1 MLIAYT
7 TVLFEFA
14 EQCIFK
20 SSLWHTHD
28 VQMSDNKMNEY
39 TNKYCGHIQSAHG
52 LNSSL
57 FPVLLPAR
65 FVRCFSSLFF
75 LCVCNAMTTS
85 MKKKLKNYQH
95 IHHFV
100 VELSPTNEIERF
112 CSGKAAFSSY
122 FERHIA
128 LVCLHSGNKLVGVCN
143 FSSVLRIWMAKIRW
157 ATTNSMRRW
166 LQINILSRLTFHSL
180 YWIPRNFFTLSFH
193 LQSKAY
199 LWF

>member
-57 FPVLLPAR
+57 FPRPLACP
-65 FVRCFSSLFF
+65 VRSLLFF
-75 LCVCNAMTTS
+75 AFFSLCVQCNDDNSMWWS
-85 MKKKLKNYQH
+85 MKKKFKNYQH

-143 FSSVLRIWMAKIRW
+143 F
-157 ATTNSMRRW
+157 
-166 LQINILSRLTFHSL
+166 F
-180 YWIPRNFFTLSFH
+180 
-193 LQSKAY
+193 
-199 LWF
+199 